1 MTKKRRNNGRALKG
15 RGHVKAIRC
24 ANCGRCCAKDKAIKR
39 FVVRN
44 IIETAAYRDI
54 LDASAYA
61 ENAYTPPKVYMKTNY
76 CVACAIHA
84 RIVRVRSVE
93 ARKVREPP
101 KRPKMKK
108 E

>member
-24 ANCGRCCAKDKAIKR
+24 ANCGRSCPKDKAIKR

-54 LDASAYA
+54 LDASAY
-61 ENAYTPPKVYMKTNY
+61 EEGIEIPLMF
-76 CVACAIHA
+76 
-84 RIVRVRSVE
+84 
-93 ARKVREPP
+93 
-101 KRPKMKK
+101 
-108 E
+108 